1 MFTDRK
7 NRQQERCSHPER
19 ISTQNFGLQRAVCVE
34 CGDLEM
40 RNLPQEVVVRAD
52 SLKAAAA
59 SRL

>member
-19 ISTQNFGLQRAVCVE
+19 ITTQNFGLARAVCVR

-52 SLKAAAA
+52 SLKASAAA
-59 SRL
+59 RP